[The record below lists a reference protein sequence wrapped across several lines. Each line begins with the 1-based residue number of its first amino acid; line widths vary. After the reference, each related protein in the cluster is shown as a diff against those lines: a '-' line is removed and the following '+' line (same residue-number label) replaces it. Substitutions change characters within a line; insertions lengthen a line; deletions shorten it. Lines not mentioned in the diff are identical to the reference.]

1 MLNYF
6 KYYFKNVTATIIVAV
21 MFFGCNK
28 ESRES
33 PGPNEIWLEY
43 KLFNPQQL
51 RVSVGTTVT
60 FINKG
65 NPNHQLQGALFQTGV
80 IRTGESHAHTFSAVG
95 TYYFTC
101 GIHPAEP
108 SEQVAVRVE

>member
-1 MLNYF
+1 MPNYF
-6 KYYFKNVTATIIVAV
+6 KYYFKNVTATIIAAV

-28 ESRES
+28 EPEEA
-33 PGPNEIWLEY
+33 PGPNEVWLEY

-51 RVSVGTTVT
+51 RVTVGTTVT
-60 FINKG
+60 FTNKG
-65 NPNHQLQGALFQTGV
+65 NPNHQLQGSLFQTGV
-80 IRTGESHAHTFSAVG
+80 IRTGESHTHNFSAIG